1 MSAATNENELTST
14 LHLGL
19 RSVVEGSPDSALAR
33 FLKSAT
39 DEETAAYQ
47 SIVTSGVKAA
57 MVFIHKGPSKGS
69 RYLLNESALRSNVS
83 IGRSKDSDIFLDDV
97 TVSRSHAKIFSTD
110 LGIEISDLGSLN
122 GTYVNNE
129 LLAGKKLVSGDEIQI
144 GKFHMLFISHEAGE
158 KIVKEEG
165 K

>member
-47 SIVTSGVKAA
+47 SIVTSDIKAA
-57 MVFIHKGPSKGS
+57 MVFIHRGPSKGS
-69 RYLLNESALRSNVS
+69 RYLLSEGALRSSVS
-83 IGRSKDSDIFLDDV
+83 IGRSKDSDVFLDDV

-110 LGIEISDLGSLN
+110 SGIEITDLGSLN

-129 LLAGKKLVSGDEIQI
+129 LLAGKKLISGDEIQI
-144 GKFHMLFISHEAGE
+144 GKFHMLFISHEAN
-158 KIVKEEG
+158 KNTVKKED

>member
-33 FLKSAT
+33 FLKSASPE
-39 DEETAAYQ
+39 DVAAYK
-47 SIVTSGVKAA
+47 SISSSGDKSA

-69 RYLLNESALRSNVS
+69 RYLLNESALRAAIT

-110 LGIEISDLGSLN
+110 SGVEISDLGSLN
-122 GTYVNNE
+122 GTYINNE
-129 LLAGKKLVSGDEIQI
+129 LLTSKKLISGDEIQI
-144 GKFHMLFISHEAGE
+144 GKFHMLFISHVAKGNSV
-158 KIVKEEG
+158 KKEEN
-165 K
+165 